1 MATTSTA
8 NTKQHYVPQ
17 MLLRGFSVDGNG
29 EQVRVFEKP
38 TGREFRTAI
47 ENIGAERGYYDLEG
61 SAELDESMN
70 AMDNVA
76 APIIRKIRDRRSL
89 SAVDASESVVLA
101 TFTVLQMIR
110 TRGYQEHWHHLRQ
123 AAVEA
128 LRAKVGEAA
137 LPRWIL
143 DFDRAEDR
151 RDYLAAI
158 PGFARDFVPHLLD
171 KNLLLFRA
179 DPTFP
184 FIIGDNPVA
193 MHNGMNK
200 GDGIRGTLGLAI
212 HGIEIYL
219 PISSELTLAFLCP
232 SIGESYE
239 ILARELKLI
248 GGFINEDVFNFLR
261 ARDTGKA
268 LKLRREGVQFQNS
281 LQTVFAERFL
291 ISSVGNFADAG
302 EIVRERPELRAGPRM
317 RVF

>member
-1 MATTSTA
+1 MATAGTA
-8 NTKQHYVPQ
+8 NTNQHYVPQ

-38 TGREFRTAI
+38 TGREFLTAI
-47 ENIGAERGYYDLEG
+47 RNIGAERGYYDLEG
-61 SAELDESMN
+61 SAELDEAMN
-70 AMDNVA
+70 AMDDVA
-76 APIIRKIRDRRSL
+76 APIIQKIRDRRSL
-89 SAVDASESVVLA
+89 SAVDAAESVVLA
-101 TFTVLQMIR
+101 GFAVLQMLR
-110 TRGYQEHWHHLRQ
+110 TRGYQEHWHHAQQ
-123 AAVEA
+123 ATIEA

-143 DFDRAEDR
+143 DFDRVRAR
-151 RDYLAAI
+151 RDYLAVI

-179 DPTFP
+179 DPTSP

-193 MHNGMNK
+193 MNNGMNK
-200 GDGIRGTLGLAI
+200 GDGIRGTLGLAV

-248 GGFINEDVFNFLR
+248 GGFINEDVFYFLQ

-281 LQTVFAERFL
+281 LQTFFAERFL
-291 ISSVGNFADAG
+291 ISSVSNFADAR
-302 EIVRERPELRAGPRM
+302 EIIRERPELQTGPRI